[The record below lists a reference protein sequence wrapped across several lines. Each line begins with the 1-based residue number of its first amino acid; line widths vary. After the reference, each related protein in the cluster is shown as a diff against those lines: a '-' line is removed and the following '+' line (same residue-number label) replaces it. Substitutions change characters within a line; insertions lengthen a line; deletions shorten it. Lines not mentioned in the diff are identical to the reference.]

1 MTHTD
6 IINSLITRYGYKSY
20 LEIGLDTGANFR
32 RINLDNKYSVDPYY
46 HDNNDT
52 IRSDSQIPDC
62 LTWRMT
68 SDEMFETVAKDMSFD
83 IVFID
88 WMHTEEQVAK
98 DIVNSLK
105 HLNKGGKIV
114 VHDCLPA
121 SYEAQLVPR
130 IQGEWNGDVW
140 KAVAMLPELSIDFSV
155 VDTDYGCG
163 VIEWFDG
170 SEKLTKIPKCH
181 MTYHEMVSDRN
192 NVMHV
197 IDENMFVEKYLK

>member
-6 IINSLITRYGYKSY
+6 IINNLITRYGYKSY
-20 LEIGLDTGANFR
+20 LEIGLDTGANFT
-32 RINLDNKYSVDPYY
+32 RINCDNKYSVDPYF
-46 HDNNDT
+46 HDNNDA
-52 IRSDSQIPDC
+52 IRSDAQIPDC

-88 WMHTEEQVAK
+88 GMHTEEQAAK

-105 HLNKGGKIV
+105 HLNKRGKIV

-140 KAVAMLPELSIDFSV
+140 KAVAMLPKLGIDFSV

-163 VIEWFDG
+163 VIEWFDR
-170 SEKLTKIPKCH
+170 SENLTEIPKCH

-197 IDENMFVEKYLK
+197 INENTFVEKYLK